1 MIGMQV
7 SAPSAEIVEFDRA
20 GVVDH
25 RSPVP
30 LSFQLTTYI
39 EQRIKAQDWRPG
51 QVFPSEEEVF
61 NRTGVSRTVVRQAMA
76 ELERKGLVI
85 KRNGKRTSV
94 AAPRYD
100 GALMQS
106 LRGFHQDAIARG
118 QKPTT
123 KVLEL
128 ASVPAPEEVAQALSI
143 RPGERVVRLNRLRML
158 DGEPEVPVVTH
169 IPEKLCPGLL
179 YEDFSNQSLYELL
192 ERKYNLRIERGVRT
206 IEAVALDR
214 GEARLLGVKAGS
226 PALLLKS
233 VGVQAD
239 GVPLEYFIARHR
251 GDRSRF
257 TVQLVREA

>member
-1 MIGMQV
+1 MQV
-7 SAPSAEIVEFDRA
+7 SSPSTDIIQFERS

-25 RSPVP
+25 HSPIP
-30 LSFQLTTYI
+30 LYFQLTTYI
-39 EQRIKAQDWRPG
+39 EQRIKSHDWRPG
-51 QVFPSEEEVF
+51 QVFPSEEEVC
-61 NRTGVSRTVVRQAMA
+61 NLTGVSRTVVRQAMA

-106 LRGFHQDAIARG
+106 LRGFHQDAVERG
-118 QKPTT
+118 QIPGT

-128 ASVPAPEEVAQALSI
+128 AAVPASEEVAQALSI
-143 RPGERVVRLNRLRML
+143 RIGEPVVRLNRLRTL
-158 DGEPEVPVVTH
+158 DGEPEVLVVTH
-169 IPEKLCPGLL
+169 LPQKLCPGLL
-179 YEDFSNQSLYELL
+179 EEDLSNQSLYELL
-192 ERKYNLRIERGVRT
+192 ERKYSLRIVRGVRT
-206 IEAVALDR
+206 IEAIALDR
-214 GEARLLGVKAGS
+214 NEARLLGVKAGS

-233 VGVQAD
+233 VGIQAD

-257 TVQLVREA
+257 TVQLVSQP